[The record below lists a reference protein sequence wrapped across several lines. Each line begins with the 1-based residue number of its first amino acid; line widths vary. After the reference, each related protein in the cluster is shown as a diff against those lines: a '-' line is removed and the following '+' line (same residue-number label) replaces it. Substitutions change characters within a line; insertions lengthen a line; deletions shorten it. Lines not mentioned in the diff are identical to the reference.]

1 MSGDPAVG
9 ILLTSCLVAAV
20 LALRANAREAE
31 RQACLEWI
39 RRRTWELAGP
49 PRSMRNPPPS
59 EGEKRAFD
67 EVARLAFEI
76 DAGAHRRRDRA

>member
-9 ILLTSCLVAAV
+9 LVLTLALVGVV

-31 RQACLEWI
+31 RQLCLEWL

-49 PRSMRNPPPS
+49 PPAIRNPPQS
-59 EGEKRAFD
+59 AAEKRAFD